1 MSKYIFI
8 LLFLWVNISFAQIPH
23 VYALHING
31 INTTQREA
39 KANADSL
46 KVMANI
52 NSNMVSFNFVWNPT
66 GDDTGK
72 SFWSN
77 LSDVMNQKAK
87 EHNAAMSLDD
97 FTRYWI
103 KANNLPSYAESSV
116 EFQKLKSQI
125 SANYITQLTQSA
137 GVNFNEI
144 INEFHD
150 QVPMEFNDA
159 IKLLKS
165 EYVPKYQAKY
175 YDTVAT
181 KDVQTNDFKFD
192 LSGLNKFYQT
202 TTLNIP
208 VNYSD
213 TKNMVLLIPHSQGN
227 LYANSLY
234 TYLTSIEK
242 FPLNQIAIYG
252 IATPAN
258 NNLGD
263 WISNKFKWMESLDAK
278 IKADWGNVDSYI
290 TSDNDFVINSSRVLF
305 NQYPTNIIL
314 PANFSAEF
322 SSDDLL
328 GHNLIDIYLNN
339 TVTKTQIGK
348 MIVLELFW
356 LVGSISQN
364 KNKYDISFSVSN
376 GSSTQGI
383 ITTSQQIICKY
394 GICEKNVLFFDY
406 GGGKSQPILYF
417 LKKDFYKDTYY
428 VLSDLEHSGLRIDFA
443 NFVNVTSNYVTCE
456 ISFKG
461 IWGCQSLKSHD
472 TKDYIK
478 ADLTDSIIN
487 NWNYINQLYSTL
499 FIDNMFISSEFTFD
513 SINNY

>member
-1 MSKYIFI
+1 MNKIIFFI
-8 LLFLWVNISFAQIPH
+8 CFIASNISYASTPH
-23 VYALHING
+23 IFALHING
-31 INTTQREA
+31 INTTRTEA
-39 KANADSL
+39 RINTYALTNIT
-46 KVMANI
+46 NI

-103 KANNLPSYAESSV
+103 KANNLPSYVESSV

-242 FPLNQIAIYG
+242 FPLNQMAIYG

-263 WISNKFKWMESLDAK
+263 WISNKFKWIESIDAK
-278 IKADWGNVDSYI
+278 IKIVWGNVDSYI

-314 PANFSAEF
+314 PANFSAGF
-322 SSDDLL
+322 SSDDFL
-328 GHNLIDIYLNN
+328 GHNLINIYLNN
-339 TVTKTQIGK
+339 TITKTQIGK
-348 MIVLELFW
+348 MIMLELFW
-356 LVGSISQN
+356 MTIGISEN
-364 KNKYDISFSVSN
+364 KAKYGVSFDTGNV
-376 GSSTQGI
+376 SSTKG
-383 ITTSQQIICKY
+383 SVADNSHVICRY
-394 GICEKNVLFFDY
+394 GICDQNVLFFNYADESSQPLLFFTDKY
-406 GGGKSQPILYF
+406 FSGNTYYLLNDTEHVGLSVSLTNPTSITSNIMDCYIPTGGKFGCYLWQESSVRSYADAKI
-417 LKKDFYKDTYY
+417 
-428 VLSDLEHSGLRIDFA
+428 SD
-443 NFVNVTSNYVTCE
+443 
-456 ISFKG
+456 SF
-461 IWGCQSLKSHD
+461 
-472 TKDYIK
+472 
-478 ADLTDSIIN
+478 IN
-487 NWNYINQLYSTL
+487 NWNYVKVLYPNL
-499 FIDNMFISSEFTFD
+499 FINDMFKSVQFTVD
-513 SINNY
+513 AVTQ